1 MHFLFIAAIFATFL
15 GVSVHAFNLNF
26 AATGGSKTPKD
37 QPIVISYNQTQANVY
52 SYGPIQRIPIT
63 GLNNINGGQIEFFA
77 DIPIADCESKNVGIA
92 QFNVGATERDG
103 KLYLQE
109 TGTYFFDNTG
119 SSITYNYWYL
129 SSSGTGIANPELGFA
144 NGQVITVLSSGSSGI
159 YAGKQF
165 LVTITVVGR
174 IRKVVITK
182 K

>member
-26 AATGGSKTPKD
+26 AATGAGGPAPKD
-37 QPIVISYNQTQANVY
+37 QPIIIRYNETQANVY
-52 SYGPIQRIPIT
+52 SYGPIQPIF
-63 GLNNINGGQIEFFA
+63 NNKNGGQIEFYA
-77 DIPIADCESKNVGIA
+77 DIPIVDCQSKNIGIA
-92 QFNVGATERDG
+92 QFNVGATERNG

-129 SSSGTGIANPELGFA
+129 SSSGNGIANPQLGFA
-144 NGQVITVLSSGSSGI
+144 NGQVVTALSSGSSGI
-159 YAGKQF
+159 FAGKQF
-165 LVTITVVGR
+165 LITITVAGR
-174 IRKVVITK
+174 IRNIVITK